1 MNHFFW
7 SKNFLNYVVDK
18 KIQAKYVYSKYL
30 IRNIDINSSKFLYLD
45 NYSNINIKFLNTDY
59 ALLWTQT
66 LMNIGSSY
74 IGYHKIYKFYQYD
87 FETVA
92 HIHWRK
98 LNFNYASR
106 LLKQC
111 SFLIRDKKEYI
122 YNCLILQI
130 KRGGFWCVYKNILFF
145 IRKKKMKLF
154 NKKYIF
160 NKYFIMYKSTT
171 KENLKK
177 LYQIY
182 IISNLLKLGI
192 KKDKRLFL
200 KLYRKGSFKNKNLL
214 FKKKL
219 KSFWIVPHFKSNNIE
234 LFLFLQLFCFNVDLF
249 NLLGKSINLIGNPLF
264 SHIKKKNLMLANS
277 KMNNKYAISTNKIYL
292 KKKIKKLNKNF
303 LLQFYFKKGFIKKYH
318 KKTTIFN
325 YFTKKLSKYHNKNKP
340 IKLKKKKRCKL
351 YQLI

>member
-7 SKNFLNYVVDK
+7 SKKFLNYVVDK

-30 IRNIDINSSKFLYLD
+30 IRNIDITPSKFLYLD

-66 LMNIGSSY
+66 LTNIGSSY

-87 FETVA
+87 FDTVA
-92 HIHWRK
+92 HIHWKK

-111 SFLIRDKKEYI
+111 SFLIRDKKEYL
-122 YNCLILQI
+122 YNCLILQV

-145 IRKKKMKLF
+145 IRKKKIKLF
-154 NKKYIF
+154 NKKYLF
-160 NKYFIMYKSTT
+160 NKYFIMYKSTI

-182 IISNLLKLGI
+182 LTSNLLKLGI

-214 FKKKL
+214 LNKKVKP
-219 KSFWIVPHFKSNNIE
+219 FWIAKRFKPKNIE
-234 LFLFLQLFCFNVDLF
+234 LFLFLKLFCFNVDLF
-249 NLLGKSINLIGNPLF
+249 NLLGKSVNLIGNSLF
-264 SHIKKKNLMLANS
+264 SHIKKKNLLLANS
-277 KMNNKYAISTNKIYL
+277 KINKKYTISTNKIFL

-303 LLQFYFKKGFIKKYH
+303 LLKFYFKKGFAKKYH
-318 KKTTIFN
+318 KKTKVFH
-325 YFTKKLSKYHNKNKP
+325 YFINSKSNIRNKR
-340 IKLKKKKRCKL
+340 IILKKKKRFKL
-351 YQLI
+351 YLLK